1 MSVVYQSLLGIF
13 TGFLILF
20 FNTKN
25 KFLAFFFILV
35 FLNGINHYF
44 LYYSGD
50 PIIISNLLVYPLPFS
65 YLIGPCFYFYL
76 QGLWETKLDFK
87 QKDYLHLIPFGI
99 AILLILPFSILSN
112 EVKIQIASEFIHGEL
127 NIFKNHKVAGL
138 SLQGLYVLR
147 FLFGFVYT
155 SYFGVLT
162 LRKLFKNQIEN
173 VQNLKIW
180 LYVFIIF
187 TILFNLISL
196 IVSMNYNRN
205 IQHTGQNTGIVAFNF
220 LGLVLNILAF
230 LHPEVLYGTG
240 LMKTKRDK
248 PKGPKLEN
256 SFSSEEINEFEEKLK
271 TYILD
276 KPYLDINFNK
286 AKVLV
291 DLNISDKF
299 FTFYFNDHLGVN
311 FNLWKS
317 DLRIEESIQLI
328 KQNYLKSKTIES
340 LANQVGFQSRNSFT
354 EVFKQ
359 KTGFSPSQYLAN
371 VKK

>member
-1 MSVVYQSLLGIF
+1 
-13 TGFLILF
+13 
-20 FNTKN
+20 
-25 KFLAFFFILV
+25 
-35 FLNGINHYF
+35 
-44 LYYSGD
+44 
-50 PIIISNLLVYPLPFS
+50 
-65 YLIGPCFYFYL
+65 
-76 QGLWETKLDFK
+76 
-87 QKDYLHLIPFGI
+87 
-99 AILLILPFSILSN
+99 
-112 EVKIQIASEFIHGEL
+112 VKIQIANEFIHGEY
-127 NIFKNHKVAGL
+127 NIFKNHRVAGF
-138 SLQGLYVLR
+138 SLQSLYVMR

-162 LRKLFKNQIEN
+162 LRKLIKNQLEN
-173 VQNLKIW
+173 VQNIKIW

-196 IVSMNYNRN
+196 FVSMNYNRN
-205 IQHTGQNTGIVAFNF
+205 IQHTGQNTGIISFNF
-220 LGLVLNILAF
+220 LGLVLNVLAF

-248 PKGPKLEN
+248 LKGIKSEN

-271 TYILD
+271 NYILD
-276 KPYLDINFNK
+276 KPYLDVNFSK

-291 DLNISDKF
+291 DLTISDKF
-299 FTFYFNDHLGVN
+299 FTFYFNEHLGVN

-359 KTGFSPSQYLAN
+359 KTGFSPSQFLAN